1 MGGILEPQETD
12 MTYYRYRF
20 SFGYGLPPMVKN
32 LMIIMGAV
40 FLLQML
46 VGGWMEFYFGL
57 IPILVWKEYFLW
69 QLFTYI
75 FLHGGLSHIL
85 FNLLALWW
93 FGGELENYWGSK
105 KFLFYF
111 LFCGIGAGIC
121 TVLFTPGIY
130 QRIPV
135 IGASG
140 AIYGIL
146 LAFAWLFPN
155 RPILIYFLFPVPA
168 KYMVII
174 FGLIEFFSS
183 MGGSGGGVAH
193 LTHLGGLVFGFFYM
207 CYPMIRQKIRR
218 EYYKR
223 KWSQRGPKGRDYY
236 H

>member
-1 MGGILEPQETD
+1 

-20 SFGYGLPPMVKN
+20 SFGYGLTPVVKN
-32 LMIIMGAV
+32 LMIIMGIV
-40 FLLQML
+40 FLLQMFITR
-46 VGGWMEFYFGL
+46 WIDFYFGL
-57 IPILVWKEYFLW
+57 IPLMVWKKYFLW

-75 FLHGGLSHIL
+75 FLHGGFSHIL
-85 FNLLALWW
+85 FNLLALWM

-121 TVLFTPGIY
+121 TVVFTPY
-130 QRIPV
+130 QFIPV

-155 RPILIYFLFPVPA
+155 RPILIYFLFPIPA
-168 KYMVII
+168 KYFVII
-174 FGLIEFFSS
+174 FGLIELLSS
-183 MGGSGGGVAH
+183 MEGTGGGVAH
-193 LTHLGGLVFGFFYM
+193 LTHLGGLVFGFFYLA
-207 CYPMIRQKIRR
+207 YPMIRQKIRR
-218 EYYKR
+218 EYFKR
-223 KWSQRGPKGRDYY
+223 KWSQRGPGGGDYY

>member
-1 MGGILEPQETD
+1 

-20 SFGYGLPPMVKN
+20 SFGYGLTPVIKN

-57 IPILVWKEYFLW
+57 IPILVWKKYFLW

-75 FLHGGLSHIL
+75 FLHGGFSHIF

-121 TVLFTPGIY
+121 TVLFTPDIY

-193 LTHLGGLVFGFFYM
+193 LTHLGGLLFGFFYM
-207 CYPMIRQKIRR
+207 GYPAIRQKIRR

-223 KWSQRGPKGRDYY
+223 KWSQKGPSNRDYY

>member
-1 MGGILEPQETD
+1 

-20 SFGYGLPPMVKN
+20 SFGYGLTPVVKN
-32 LMIIMGAV
+32 LMIIMGIV
-40 FLLQML
+40 FLLRMFITR
-46 VGGWMEFYFGL
+46 EIDFYFGL
-57 IPILVWKEYFLW
+57 IPLLVWKKYFLW

-75 FLHGGLSHIL
+75 FLHGGFSHIF
-85 FNLLALWW
+85 FNLLALWM
-93 FGGELENYWGSK
+93 FGGELESYWGSK

-111 LFCGIGAGIC
+111 FLCGIGAGIF
-121 TVLFTPGIY
+121 TVLFSSY
-130 QRIPV
+130 PV

-146 LAFAWLFPN
+146 LAYGWLFPN
-155 RPILIYFLFPVPA
+155 RPILIYFLFPIPA

-174 FGLIEFFSS
+174 FGLIELFSS
-183 MGGSGGGVAH
+183 SSGTGGGIAH

-207 CYPMIRQKIRR
+207 AYPMIRQKFRR

-223 KWSQRGPKGRDYY
+223 KWSQRGPNDRNHY

>member
-1 MGGILEPQETD
+1 

-20 SFGYGLPPMVKN
+20 SFGYGLTPAIKN
-32 LMIIMGAV
+32 LMIIMGIV
-40 FLLQML
+40 FLLQMFVSRWFEYYLGL
-46 VGGWMEFYFGL
+46 V
-57 IPILVWKEYFLW
+57 PILVWREYFLW

-75 FLHGGLSHIL
+75 FLHGGFSHIF
-85 FNLLALWW
+85 FNLLALWM
-93 FGGELENYWGSK
+93 FGGELESYWGSK

-111 LFCGIGAGIC
+111 FFCGIGAGIC
-121 TVLFTPGIY
+121 TVVFTPNSF
-130 QRIPV
+130 IPV

-146 LAFAWLFPN
+146 LAYGWLFPN
-155 RPILIYFLFPVPA
+155 RPILIYFLFPIPA

-174 FGLIEFFSS
+174 FGLIELFSS
-183 MGGSGGGVAH
+183 SSGTGGGIAH

-207 CYPMIRQKIRR
+207 AYPMIRQKFRR

-223 KWSQRGPKGRDYY
+223 KWSQKGPNGKNYY

>member
-1 MGGILEPQETD
+1 
-12 MTYYRYRF
+12 MTYQRIRF
-20 SFGYGLPPMVKN
+20 SLGYGFPPTIKK

-46 VGGWMEFYFGL
+46 VSGSINFYLGL
-57 IPILVWKEYFLW
+57 VPILVWRKFFLW

-75 FLHGGLSHIL
+75 FLHGGISHLL
-85 FNLLALWW
+85 FNLLSLWM

-111 LFCGIGAGIC
+111 FFCGIGAAIC
-121 TVLFTPGIY
+121 TVILTPY
-130 QRIPV
+130 QFIPI

-146 LAFAWLFPN
+146 LAFGWLFPN
-155 RPILIYFLFPVPA
+155 RLIYVYFLFPIPA
-168 KYMVII
+168 KYFVII
-174 FGLIEFFSS
+174 FGLLEFFYFSTE
-183 MGGSGGGVAH
+183 GTGGGIAR
-193 LTHLGGLVFGFFYM
+193 LTHLGGLFFGLIYM
-207 CYPMIRQKIRR
+207 TYPYIHQKIRR

-223 KWSQRGPKGRDYY
+223 KWSQRGPNDKQYY